1 MKHQREPLD
10 DKFKYLMKSQHTPG
24 QEGGG
29 NVISP
34 PGQTGRIGALC
45 FVIFNLFPP
54 LTRGPCYPFT
64 RLLSRLHRNCF
75 RVFSVIHV
83 KFTPLCV

>member
-1 MKHQREPLD
+1 MKHKREPLD

-34 PGQTGRIGALC
+34 LDKQVG
-45 FVIFNLFPP
+45 
-54 LTRGPCYPFT
+54 
-64 RLLSRLHRNCF
+64 
-75 RVFSVIHV
+75 
-83 KFTPLCV
+83 